1 MPTWRVYIFY
11 TLFFYYLLE
20 KLERSSIP
28 VLPSHMNSWKSEK
41 NDDFVYVAGNVGEHG
56 LSIYN
61 LLGNNYLITLKKKVE
76 ETIPP
81 FLLGF

>member
-1 MPTWRVYIFY
+1 MPTWRIYI
-11 TLFFYYLLE
+11 FFYYLLE

-28 VLPSHMNSWKSEK
+28 VLPLHMNSWESEK
-41 NDDFVYVAGNVGEHG
+41 NVDFVYVAGNVGEHG

-61 LLGNNYLITLKKKVE
+61 LLDKYYLITLKKKVE

-81 FLLGF
+81 FLFGF

>member
-1 MPTWRVYIFY
+1 MPTWRIYI
-11 TLFFYYLLE
+11 FFYYLLE

-28 VLPSHMNSWKSEK
+28 VLPLHMNSWESEK
-41 NDDFVYVAGNVGEHG
+41 NVNFVYVAGNVGEHG

-61 LLGNNYLITLKKKVE
+61 LLDKYYLITLKKKVE

-81 FLLGF
+81 FLFGF

>member
-1 MPTWRVYIFY
+1 MPTWRIYI
-11 TLFFYYLLE
+11 FFYYLLE

-28 VLPSHMNSWKSEK
+28 VLPLHMNSWESEK
-41 NDDFVYVAGNVGEHG
+41 NVDFVCVAGNVGEHG

-61 LLGNNYLITLKKKVE
+61 LLDNNYLITLKKKVE

-81 FLLGF
+81 FLFGF

>member
-1 MPTWRVYIFY
+1 MPTWRIYI
-11 TLFFYYLLE
+11 FFYYLLE

-28 VLPSHMNSWKSEK
+28 VLPLHMNSWESEK
-41 NDDFVYVAGNVGEHG
+41 NVDFVYVAGNVGEHG

-61 LLGNNYLITLKKKVE
+61 LLDNNYLITLKKKVE

-81 FLLGF
+81 FLFGF

>member
-1 MPTWRVYIFY
+1 MLQAMSV
-11 TLFFYYLLE
+11 
-20 KLERSSIP
+20 
-28 VLPSHMNSWKSEK
+28 
-41 NDDFVYVAGNVGEHG
+41 
-56 LSIYN
+56 SIYN